1 MSNEKKERYNLQK
14 AAKIM
19 AQGEIAGRSELLLRN
34 LKQSVKDGNFKVFQS
49 GSNIRY
55 KHDMDEKTC
64 SDILCSDVDMAG
76 GLTWVDKLYDER
88 LSDVLHYL
96 PNDLEVYWDDLN
108 VWIEDNEPR
117 IGPIFQ
123 NPDNSAASA
132 GLKCIC

>member
-1 MSNEKKERYNLQK
+1 MSNEKKERYNLQN

-34 LKQSVKDGNFKVFQS
+34 LKQSVRDGDLKVFQS

-64 SDILCSDVDMAG
+64 SDIHSSDVDIMTG
-76 GLTWVDKLYDER
+76 DLTWVDKLYDER
-88 LSDVLHYL
+88 LSEVLHYL

-108 VWIEDNEPR
+108 VWIEDNEPL

-123 NPDNSAASA
+123 NPDNSAAPA
-132 GLKCIC
+132 GL

>member
-1 MSNEKKERYNLQK
+1 MSNEKKERYNLQN

-34 LKQSVKDGNFKVFQS
+34 LKQSVRDGDLKVFQS

-64 SDILCSDVDMAG
+64 SDIHSSDVDIMTG
-76 GLTWVDKLYDER
+76 DLTWVDKLYDER
-88 LSDVLHYL
+88 LSEVLHYL
-96 PNDLEVYWDDLN
+96 PNDLEVYWDGLN

-123 NPDNSAASA
+123 NPGNSVAPA
-132 GLKCIC
+132 GL